1 MRRVFSV
8 AIPGFLAILSLAL
21 FAPAALAQHGG
32 GGHGGGGG
40 HAGGFGGGHAGGFGG
55 GGFSHAGGFSG
66 SYSGRSFGGSFSR
79 SAPAPMS
86 SFAPRSYGYS
96 YAPRAGASAYRSPYR
111 SGYQGMR
118 SPNYASSW
126 GVARSGGNNHDRGR
140 DRSRYRGY
148 GYGYPFLGN
157 SWEVL
162 PWDLGYPDF
171 AGYDDGEDYGDN
183 YASAQPQD
191 DLGPVYAAP
200 APDEEPRPAYGDPYP
215 PASEPAS
222 APVRNEPSFALIFND
237 GHQQSIRNY
246 ALTSNYIL
254 VLDDDSRQQRI
265 PLSELNL
272 PATESAAQQA
282 GIDFTPPA

>member
-1 MRRVFSV
+1 MRRPFSV

-21 FAPAALAQHGG
+21 FAPGALAQHG

-40 HAGGFGGGHAGGFGG
+40 HAGGFGGGG

-66 SYSGRSFGGSFSR
+66 SFAGRSYSGGFSGSFSR
-79 SAPAPMS
+79 SAPARMS
-86 SFAPRSYGYS
+86 SFASRSYSYS

-111 SGYQGMR
+111 SGYPGVR

-126 GVARSGGNNHDRGR
+126 GIARSGNNNRDRGR
-140 DRSRYRGY
+140 YRSAYRGY
-148 GYGYPFLGN
+148 GYGYPYLGN
-157 SWEVL
+157 SWGVL

-171 AGYDDGEDYGDN
+171 TGYGDDSGYD
-183 YASAQPQD
+183 QPQA

-200 APDEEPRPAYGDPYP
+200 PPEDHDRAPYGDAYP
-215 PASEPAS
+215 PAPQQAS
-222 APVRNEPSFALIFND
+222 DPVGNEPTFALIFND
-237 GHQQSIRNY
+237 GHQQAIRNY

-254 VLDDDSRQQRI
+254 VLDDASRQQRI

-282 GIDFTPPA
+282 GIDFAPPA